1 MTNSEGR
8 VSLQMAENAHIEISI
23 KINPDY
29 SDVAVQ
35 FLMDD
40 FGCSGVITEE
50 IHYED
55 ERIISQEVDIV
66 KGYFWNNPDNF
77 LNENEIKNKIAN
89 KKNKLVLSG
98 ISEEKIGSW
107 EVSLKV
113 IPDEQWATAWKKHW
127 HPQKIGSKIVICPSW
142 EKYDLATDDILIH
155 LDPGSA
161 FGTGTHP
168 TTRLCIMALE
178 KYIKSGCNV
187 ADIGTGSGILAI
199 TALKLG
205 ASHVTGVDNDAS
217 VINVA
222 KDNAQKNNVFSQ
234 TDFFHGSATNV
245 KNQFDIVLANILH
258 NIIADIMEDLVNLI
272 KPNGLIILSGII
284 KEKEQ
289 FVLDSA
295 IFHGLT
301 HIETLEEDNWVG
313 IILKKL

>member
-1 MTNSEGR
+1 MPENS
-8 VSLQMAENAHIEISI
+8 HIEISI

-29 SDVAVQ
+29 SDIVVQ
-35 FLMDD
+35 FLMDE
-40 FGCSGVITEE
+40 FGCGGVITEE

-55 ERIISQEVDIV
+55 ERIISEEIDVV
-66 KGYFWNNPDNF
+66 KGYFWNNPEIS
-77 LNENEIKNKIAN
+77 LNEDEIKNKIAN
-89 KKNKLVLSG
+89 KKNQLLLNG
-98 ISEEKIGSW
+98 ISKENLGSW

-142 EKYDLATDDILIH
+142 EKYDLAKDEILIH

-178 KYIKSGCNV
+178 KYIKPEHSV

-199 TALKLG
+199 SALKLG
-205 ASHVTGVDNDAS
+205 AGKLIGVDNDAS

-222 KDNAQKNNVFSQ
+222 KDNAQKNGVLSQ
-234 TDFFHGSATNV
+234 TDFFHGSASDVNG
-245 KNQFDIVLANILH
+245 QFDIVIANILH
-258 NIIADIMEDLVNLI
+258 NIIVDIMEDLCKLI
-272 KPNGLIILSGII
+272 KPHGMIILSGII

-289 FVLDSA
+289 FVLDST
-295 IFHGLT
+295 IFQGLK
-301 HIETLEEDNWVG
+301 HIETLYEDNWCG
-313 IILKKL
+313 IVLKK